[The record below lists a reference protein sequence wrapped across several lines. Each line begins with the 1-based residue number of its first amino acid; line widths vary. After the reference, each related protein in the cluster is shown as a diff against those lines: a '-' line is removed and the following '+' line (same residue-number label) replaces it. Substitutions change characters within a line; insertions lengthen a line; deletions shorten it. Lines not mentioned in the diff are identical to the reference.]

1 MQAETRRNG
10 GLTIKLPYSIADC
23 GGLVAE
29 IGSVMQLLSVPS
41 GILFI
46 TKHLIPNNKA
56 TLSIYMAAGGLIYS
70 KIELKKKTI
79 IKNRV
84 L

>member
-1 MQAETRRNG
+1 LQPERRRNG
-10 GLTIKLPYSIADC
+10 GLTIKLSYSIADC

-56 TLSIYMAAGGLIYS
+56 PRSRVYAAGGLD
-70 KIELKKKTI
+70 L
-79 IKNRV
+79 
-84 L
+84 